1 MHSVDT
7 DRFEEMVREAIDAL
21 PDNFRTQIANVD
33 FGIEEWA
40 RPDDYARTRISPNAT
55 LLGVYRG
62 IPLTRRGAHYNLALP
77 DTIIIFQQP
86 LQRLAHDEQDLAARV
101 HHVVRHEV
109 AHYFGIS
116 DARLH
121 ELDAY

>member
-1 MHSVDT
+1 MQPVDT
-7 DRFEEMVREAIDAL
+7 ERFEELVRDAVDAL
-21 PDNFRTQIANVD
+21 PENFRAQIANVD
-33 FGIEEWA
+33 FGIEDWA
-40 RPDDYARTRISPNAT
+40 RPEDYARTRTSPNAM

-86 LQRLAHDEQDLAARV
+86 LERLARDEADLADRV

-116 DARLH
+116 DARLR